1 MHRSARPRWIV
12 GGVSVGLLWAGAG
25 LAQPVVI
32 EVMPKPI
39 GAAAQLVQA
48 RGDGAVNDLP
58 VQDMVLAASEPVGT
72 RATLASG
79 SLLSVASAER
89 TMVALEPVSV
99 MTAVA
104 KPVDSLHR
112 FDAVAVYEPAV
123 VVGVFDPGPS
133 TAPPGSGAGT
143 GTGGSPTPDP
153 GPGSSSTLPPI
164 TPQGF
169 PGPPAGNAEVYSIL
183 RQSVES
189 ISTLRRER
197 EARAEKLAEAERD
210 IRGPTALHAIN
221 LLDGLRVDPGVDL
234 SQSQILQIDNNVYGD
249 DNPDTGLFYFLPKR
263 YDLEWTPESQ
273 YAMTVI
279 YGLAGNRAEEGQVF
293 MAARLRAGVDA
304 RELSVAESLLRAY
317 VRRHSAERLIK
328 LRGLRPTP
336 LQSASEVS
344 LFGGGSNEFTIPED
358 SISIQGISGL
368 LGTMDVSWATDV
380 RRLLNIESLL
390 RTDAGIHGSLTLH
403 AAGDGKLARAVPLE
417 ISVGEAATFGRI
429 PFDRAHGW
437 QNSTFYPIRLQR
449 LHALLIAPANLGAV
463 RRDEPVV
470 FTWDLES
477 TRVPPGAVVR
487 WNGLLVP
494 PWIEQQALI
503 SWVTYGVES
512 DCESC
517 DDRVFNERF
526 IPPPPATRRIVFTTG
541 DVFEAT
547 GAYRINVQVRSPF
560 LTPQRNRVVEQPTV
574 TLTKDGEETVLGKLF
589 LSEREITGTGAEQPL
604 YEFRLEVTMRDGRV
618 YRSPEWQPS
627 RELDLLLGSVALE
640 KMLGQLPTAGGEPEA
655 P

>member
-1 MHRSARPRWIV
+1 MHRSARPRRIV
-12 GGVSVGLLWAGAG
+12 GGVGVALLWASVA

-48 RGDGAVNDLP
+48 RGEGALNELP
-58 VQDMVLAASEPVGT
+58 VQGMVPAASEAVGT
-72 RATLASG
+72 RGTFAS
-79 SLLSVASAER
+79 SAVLSVASSNRA
-89 TMVALEPVSV
+89 MIALEPVSV
-99 MTAVA
+99 MTAA
-104 KPVDSLHR
+104 TLPVDSLR
-112 FDAVAVYEPAV
+112 RLDTVAVYEPAV
-123 VVGVFDPGPS
+123 VVGVFDPG
-133 TAPPGSGAGT
+133 SGTGTGT
-143 GTGGSPTPDP
+143 GTGGSPAP
-153 GPGSSSTLPPI
+153 GPGTTPGTLPPI
-164 TPQGF
+164 SPQGL
-169 PGPPAGNAEVYSIL
+169 PLPQTGNAEVYSIL
-183 RQSVES
+183 RQSVEN

-368 LGTMDVSWATDV
+368 LGTLDVSWATDV

-403 AAGDGKLARAVPLE
+403 AAGEGKLARAVPLE

-429 PFDRAHGW
+429 PFDRANGW

-449 LHALLIAPANLGAV
+449 LHALLIAPANLGPV

-494 PWIEQQALI
+494 PWVEQQALLA
-503 SWVTYGVES
+503 WVTYGVES

-560 LTPQRNRVVEQPTV
+560 LTPQRNRLVEQPSV

-589 LSEREITGTGAEQPL
+589 LSEREITGTGADQPL
-604 YEFRLEVTMRDGRV
+604 YEFRLEVTMRDGQV

-640 KMLGQLPTAGGEPEA
+640 KMLGQLPTAGGAPEA